1 MTVSNASS
9 TRTIRN
15 ERVKLT
21 YLKWQKLYET
31 EKPYQVFLNLKP
43 GIPSTNLVFEN
54 DEYQEIIDV
63 RGQQDRFNLD
73 KNGFEYITHESKVK
87 AFDNQDE
94 IESVY
99 LPETEEIIRKH
110 VKNVDRL
117 LVFDYRVSFWVLP
130 FTWYTWLD
138 RVTDGALNHG
148 EWDRSGGMQTQAVSE
163 TS

>member
-1 MTVSNASS
+1 MTVSNPSII
-9 TRTIRN
+9 RTTRN

-63 RGQQDRFNLD
+63 RGQQDRFDLD

-87 AFDNQDE
+87 AFDNQGE

-117 LVFDYRVSFWVLP
+117 LVFDYRVGLSSAFSH
-130 FTWYTWLD
+130 D
-138 RVTDGALNHG
+138 IHG
-148 EWDRSGGMQTQAVSE
+148 
-163 TS
+163 

>member
-1 MTVSNASS
+1 MNENKEDLSLEKRPRDKSQTFPVMTVSKTSS
-9 TRTIRN
+9 TGTSRN

-54 DEYQEIIDV
+54 DEYQEIVDV
-63 RGQQDRFNLD
+63 RGQQERFNLD

-117 LVFDYRVSFWVLP
+117 LVFDYRVSFFGIYL
-130 FTWYTWLD
+130 
-138 RVTDGALNHG
+138 
-148 EWDRSGGMQTQAVSE
+148 SQ
-163 TS
+163 